1 MREGNIYMKS
11 INTSI
16 ASFKN
21 IRDGGYLY
29 VDKTKYIYDMVK
41 EPFGQ
46 FFFSRPR
53 RFGKSLTVS
62 TLEAIFNGEKELFLG
77 CYIYDTDYNWETY
90 PVIHIDF
97 GRSDSTTK
105 TNLEA
110 WLTAEIK
117 GIASSYG
124 TIIKGKTPAIL
135 FGELIKALNQKTGK
149 KVVILID
156 EYDRPITNNVE
167 DSKKVTE
174 IRLMM
179 ETFYQMIK
187 GYEELER
194 FVFLTGITRLSQLS
208 IFSKLNNL
216 NDISRNVKFAA
227 LAGYTKEELLQYFAE
242 YISDGSQRRG
252 ITEEELVLELAKWY
266 DGFKFTSSAE
276 KVYNPVSIGQFFY
289 NNCEFR
295 NYWYATATPVMLI
308 NQAKKQKLSVGAISN
323 AAFSEIS
330 YNSFDITALAGDQ
343 LNTQMLIQLLF
354 QTGYLTIGEPI
365 EGTILPTY
373 KLVYPNLEVKSSF
386 EMELTS
392 IYSGQGVQEV
402 NSYVIGIQ
410 QAASSGQVSEMM
422 EILKSFIAGIPYDI
436 QLKYEKYYQSL
447 IYLIFRI
454 CGMDV
459 EAEKSTNIGRID
471 AVMRSGNFIYII
483 ECKINKDAQQA
494 LDQIDTNNYPETYKE
509 AKREGKKLVGIGINF
524 CYDDKIR
531 NINDYKVTI
540 FKI

>member
-1 MREGNIYMKS
+1 MKS

-62 TLEAIFNGEKELFLG
+62 TLEAIFDGEKELFNG
-77 CYIYDTDYNWETY
+77 CYIYDTDYNWEAY

-105 TNLEA
+105 ANLEA
-110 WLTAEIK
+110 WLTSEVKSIADSYGVDIK
-117 GIASSYG
+117 GR
-124 TIIKGKTPAIL
+124 TPAIL
-135 FGELIKALNQKTGK
+135 FGELIKALNYKLGK

-167 DSKKVTE
+167 DSKRVTE
-174 IRLMM
+174 IRIMM
-179 ETFYQMIK
+179 EAFYQMIK

-227 LAGYTKEELLQYFAE
+227 LAGYTQEELLQYFAD
-242 YISDGSQRRG
+242 YISDGAQKRG
-252 ITEEELVLELAKWY
+252 IKEEKLISELARWY
-266 DGFKFTSSAE
+266 DGFRFTSSSV
-276 KVYNPVSIGQFFY
+276 KMYNPVSIGQFFY

-308 NQAKKQKLSVGAISN
+308 NQAKKQKLSVEAIAG

-330 YNSFDITALAGDQ
+330 YNSFDITALSGDDI
-343 LNTQMLIQLLF
+343 NTQMLIQLLF
-354 QTGYLTIGEPI
+354 QTGYLTIGELI
-365 EGTILPTY
+365 EGPLLPTY
-373 KLVYPNLEVKSSF
+373 RLVYPNLEVRSSF
-386 EMELTS
+386 EMELAS

-410 QAASSGQVSEMM
+410 QASISGNVAEMM
-422 EILKSFIAGIPYDI
+422 NILKNLIAGIPYDI

-447 IYLIFRI
+447 MFLIFRI

-471 AVMRSGNFIYII
+471 AVMRSGDYIYII
-483 ECKINKDAQQA
+483 ECKINKDAA
-494 LDQIDTNNYPETYKE
+494 NAVNQIDVNKYSEPYKE
-509 AKREGKKLVGIGINF
+509 SLKEGKKLIGVGINF
-524 CYDDKIR
+524 SYDDNVR
-531 NINDYKVTI
+531 NISDYKVTYL
-540 FKI
+540 